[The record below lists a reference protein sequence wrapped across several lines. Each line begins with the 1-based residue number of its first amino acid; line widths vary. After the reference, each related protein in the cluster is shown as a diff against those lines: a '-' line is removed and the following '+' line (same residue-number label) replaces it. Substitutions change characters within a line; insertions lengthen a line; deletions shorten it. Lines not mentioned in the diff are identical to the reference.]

1 MPQPISIA
9 PGVTVPASAIEV
21 SAVRSSG
28 PGGQNVNKVASKIE
42 LRVDLARVSG
52 LPLGA
57 RARLLA
63 LAAGRLDARGFLL
76 VSSQRTRDQHRNL
89 EDAREKVRALLA
101 RSLIAPRPRRPTR
114 ATAAARERRLG
125 GKRRDATVKA
135 GRGRVRG
142 ED

>member
-1 MPQPISIA
+1 MPEPISIA

-42 LRVDLARVSG
+42 LRVDLARVIG
-52 LPLGA
+52 LPHGA

-76 VSSQRTRDQHRNL
+76 VSSQRTRDQYRNL
-89 EDAREKVRALLA
+89 EDARQKVRALLA
-101 RSLIAPRPRRPTR
+101 RSLVAPRPRRPTR
-114 ATAAARERRLG
+114 ATAAAREQRLV
-125 GKRRDATVKA
+125 GKRRDAAVKA

-142 ED
+142 EE